1 MITLHDNVP
10 KVSSNGLCIIVKISS
25 MLFFTNLLCP
35 HSLGFFSTSLALS
48 RVSSVFYFFFLSIW
62 HFHVNWNFIANCQLS
77 HCLAVS
83 LSVCLSICLSHSLSL
98 SLSVCL
104 SLAYIV
110 VVPLVF
116 LWALLGVV
124 AVKVAHFQEVRRDM
138 FHTGPI
144 SCRYIYTDTHS
155 LYRWLAISNQHQSG
169 FRPN

>member
-25 MLFFTNLLCP
+25 MLFFLQTCFVPIFLVSFPL
-35 HSLGFFSTSLALS
+35 HS